1 MPDDEDDEARS
12 RAIADETRRARILRM
27 VVDLTSNVIAQ
38 GGLTRAEAE
47 DIVAA
52 TRNRALELF
61 PGKEDTWE
69 LILAPRFAR
78 LMDEFAGPRA
88 GTAAKAVPFRES

>member
-1 MPDDEDDEARS
+1 MPDDEDAERT
-12 RAIADETRRARILRM
+12 RAIAEETRRARILRM

-52 TRNRALELF
+52 ARNRALELF
-61 PGKEDTWE
+61 PGKEETWE

-78 LMDEFAGPRA
+78 LMDEFVGPRA
-88 GTAAKAVPFRES
+88 TATKPRPFRES

>member
-1 MPDDEDDEARS
+1 VPDNDEDAARA

-27 VVDLTSNVIAQ
+27 VVDLTSNVLAQ

-52 TRNRALELF
+52 ARARALELF
-61 PGKEDTWE
+61 PGKEETWE
-69 LILAPRFAR
+69 LVLAPRFAR
-78 LMDEFAGPRA
+78 LMDEFVGPRA
-88 GTAAKAVPFRES
+88 GTAAPFRES

>member
-1 MPDDEDDEARS
+1 VPDDDDDAERA

-27 VVDLTSNVIAQ
+27 VVDLTSNVIVQ

-52 TRNRALELF
+52 ARRRALELF

-69 LILAPRFAR
+69 LVLAPRFAR
-78 LMDEFAGPRA
+78 LMDEFIGPRA
-88 GTAAKAVPFRES
+88 EAVPFRES